1 MDIRKRIKEQGFTL
15 GQVAEKMAKP
25 DGTIGLP
32 QASLSQIIINGN
44 PSYKKLKE
52 IATIIGISV
61 SALVRDDD
69 EGCVHGSNLV
79 CPHCGKPLVAEI
91 SFKATE

>member
-15 GQVAEKMAKP
+15 AQVAEQMAKP

-69 EGCVHGSNLV
+69 EGCVHWSNLV

-91 SFKATE
+91 TFKSGE